1 MILNVGSNMKNQ
13 ITKAVTSDSLDWK
26 TDFNHYQLDDPGQPT
41 WLPEAPISSTA
52 NLPICSLALRKML
65 WINVLAETLTWD
77 IGQDIKSQSF
87 MGPISK
93 WRRIVL
99 IYKISVH
106 TYIFV
111 QSQHLV
117 SIQIL
122 ALINSS
128 SITEIAIT
136 IILLFSAYAAIKF
149 QNGLKQ

>member
-1 MILNVGSNMKNQ
+1 
-13 ITKAVTSDSLDWK
+13 
-26 TDFNHYQLDDPGQPT
+26 
-41 WLPEAPISSTA
+41 
-52 NLPICSLALRKML
+52 
-65 WINVLAETLTWD
+65 
-77 IGQDIKSQSF
+77 